1 MNKVKLLR
9 TAQSELPFLKPV
21 KVAWRYH
28 YARVARKPS
37 DPDFGSLRFIPDS
50 LPGCYVDVG
59 ANQGQSIESIR
70 LFKPHARIHAFEAN
84 PRLAARLQQRHRDSE
99 SVTVHPYG
107 LAGTASNETLF
118 TPVYKGFVYDGLAS
132 LDRNNA
138 ASWLGPETLYRFSP
152 QRLVLHETA
161 CRTERLDDQCL
172 DPIFIKI
179 DVQGYELAVVRGGL
193 ETIRRFDPVLMIED
207 LSHRPKLLALLE
219 SLGYQQ
225 YLFDDTGFYRAD
237 AASAVNFLLMTDRR
251 AATVVLSTA
260 QPQRHS
266 LVAQP
271 Q

>member
-9 TAQSELPFLKPV
+9 TAQSEVPFLKPL
-21 KVAWRYH
+21 KTAWRYH
-28 YARVARKPS
+28 HARLARKPS

-50 LPGCYVDVG
+50 SSGCYVDVG

-70 LFKPHARIHAFEAN
+70 LFQPHARIHAFEAD
-84 PRLAARLQQRHRDSE
+84 PHLAARLQQRHRGSE
-99 SVTVHPYG
+99 TVTVHPYG
-107 LAGTASNETLF
+107 LGATPTDATLF
-118 TPVYKGFVYDGLAS
+118 TPVYKGFAYDGLAS

-138 ASWLGPETLYRFSP
+138 ASWLGPETLYRFAP
-152 QRLVLHETA
+152 RRLVLRETA
-161 CRTERLDDQCL
+161 CRTERLDDQRL
-172 DPIFIKI
+172 NPVFIKI

-193 ETIRRFDPVLMIED
+193 ETIRRFDPILMIED
-207 LSHRPKLLALLE
+207 LSHRPKLFALLE

-237 AASAVNFLLMTDRR
+237 AGSAVNFLLMTDRR

>member
-1 MNKVKLLR
+1 MNTTKLLR
-9 TAQSELPFLKPV
+9 TAQSELPFLKPF
-21 KVAWRYH
+21 KLAWRYH
-28 YARVARKPS
+28 YARIARKPS

-50 LPGCYVDVG
+50 LPGCYLDIG
-59 ANQGQSIESIR
+59 SNQGQSIESIR
-70 LFKPHARIHAFEAN
+70 LFKPHARIHAFDAN
-84 PRLAARLQQRHRDSE
+84 ARLAARLQQRHRGRAT
-99 SVTVHPYG
+99 VTVHPYG
-107 LAGTASNETLF
+107 LSLLARTQTLF
-118 TPVYKGFVYDGLAS
+118 TPVYKGFAYDGLAS

-152 QRLVLHETA
+152 QRLVLRETA

-193 ETIRRFDPVLMIED
+193 ETIRRCDPVLMIED
-207 LSHRPKLLALLE
+207 LGHRPKLLALLE

-237 AASAVNFLLMTDRR
+237 ATSAVNFLLMTDRR

-260 QPQRHS
+260 PPQRHF
-266 LVAQP
+266 LVTQ
-271 Q
+271 QQ